1 MRARSPQ
8 LQPCR
13 HATVIKLIVCAAAVF
28 GTAPQPVDGCNGALI
43 DPEGCGDDDFIC
55 TNTVFGP
62 DSRAKCPILCNSCVT
77 TTATTTAVARVCNE
91 KPDPDDCGADASV
104 CSDAEF
110 KLAQSAATAEFLAA
124 DTGGDGFLSATEIS
138 EIEGFNTI
146 LESDGTERP
155 ATEEEKKDLVAM
167 ILDADGDGDGKL
179 SLEENLARY
188 LWPDNNYTAR
198 CPVLCNT
205 CIKLGVTSDVGD
217 HDAGEVAIG
226 DAGDAGEVG
235 GAGDASEAISAGP
248 ASIAIAVVD
257 KGLGGCQYSEYTQEL
272 QPGSGGGSACSACEG
287 DCDSDEEC
295 ADGLVCFQRGA
306 TELVPGCSTNISD
319 YVSTHDYCTSFGY
332 YGGIMNISGDCDSS
346 SPNCATSAGVRNT
359 GNACNISVT
368 PGSRIAVQSFE
379 TDPLYDTLTVDGV
392 DFAGYD
398 SSGLDGLI
406 ASNGTIA
413 WTSGSFSSF
422 KSAGWEI
429 CFCPPDVNSSSCTP
443 PQTQYDMQLSYAGLS
458 VTVTSG
464 SCQISESE
472 DSQDEK
478 YDAGICV
485 TSPNYPE
492 TYELGGDCTI
502 EASPGS
508 YIMTAVERTYEGD
521 DLVVNGR
528 EYDERIGRGGC
539 KWNNT

>member
-13 HATVIKLIVCAAAVF
+13 HATVLKLIVCAAAVF

-77 TTATTTAVARVCNE
+77 PTATTTAVVRVCNGE
-91 KPDPDDCGADASV
+91 PDPDDCGADASV
-104 CSDAEF
+104 CSNI
-110 KLAQSAATAEFLAA
+110 
-124 DTGGDGFLSATEIS
+124 IS
-138 EIEGFNTI
+138 G
-146 LESDGTERP
+146 
-155 ATEEEKKDLVAM
+155 
-167 ILDADGDGDGKL
+167 
-179 SLEENLARY
+179 
-188 LWPDNNYTAR
+188 PDSTAR

-257 KGLGGCQYSEYTQEL
+257 KGVGGCQYSEYTQEL

-346 SPNCATSAGVRNT
+346 SPNCATSAG
-359 GNACNISVT
+359 NACNISVT

-413 WTSGSFSSF
+413 WAASSFSSLG
-422 KSAGWEI
+422 SAYAGWEI

-472 DSQDEK
+472 DSLDEK

-508 YIMTAVERTYEGD
+508 YIMTAVEHTYEGD

-539 KWNNT
+539 EWNNT